1 MKYLVEI
8 SCMRGSQR
16 YVRSAPMP
24 ECIYQVMSGSFV
36 FVAINEKKELEEIRS
51 LLSFINS
58 L

>member
-1 MKYLVEI
+1 
-8 SCMRGSQR
+8 MRGSQR